1 MRLTKNVND
10 SNAFLD
16 FLGSRKAQMEMIGLV
31 LIVIMVIIG
40 LMMFTVYKL
49 STPQKNLQKVYMN
62 HEIATNMLVAITKTN
77 VLECNNISLNDLI
90 ADCAREFKTITCPSL
105 EFDTSCA
112 MANATVFKLL
122 NSTLID
128 WDVSFNFSVSNTKIN
143 FVNLNCSSKAKEII
157 TGFEII
163 PLYPGQTE
171 MALAVCVKK

>member
-1 MRLTKNVND
+1 MKSIKLADDVND
-10 SNAFLD
+10 SDVSL
-16 FLGSRKAQMEMIGLV
+16 LSRRAQLEMIGLV

-49 STPQKNLQKVYMN
+49 SNPQKNLQKVYMN
-62 HEIATNMLVAITKTN
+62 HEIATNMLVAMTKTN
-77 VLECNNISLNDLI
+77 VLECNNLTLNDLI

-122 NSTLID
+122 KSTMID

-143 FVNLNCSSKAKEII
+143 FINLNCSSRAKEII

-171 MALAVCVKK
+171 MALAICVKK